1 MQCRQLLILLP
12 TILLPGCGGDNLP
25 RSEAFPVVGRVLV
38 NGKPASRAEIT
49 FHPLSSSGKQVSPFA
64 IAGEDGTFRPSTH
77 LANDGAPLGEY
88 AVTVVWPKIL
98 KGVGGEEDR
107 GPDQLRDRFRDPQRP
122 AAKVTI
128 AAGDNAL
135 PPIELK
141 TH

>member
-1 MQCRQLLILLP
+1 MRFCRLLVLLP
-12 TILLPGCGGDNLP
+12 SISLLGCGRDESPKL
-25 RSEAFPVVGRVLV
+25 EVFPVVGRVLV

-49 FHPLSSSGKQVSPFA
+49 FHPLSSPGERVTPFA
-64 IAGEDGTFRPSTH
+64 IAGEDGVFRLSTR
-77 LANDGAPLGEY
+77 LANDGAPAGEY
-88 AVTVVWPKIL
+88 AVTVAWPKIV

-128 AAGDNAL
+128 AAGENAL

-141 TH
+141 VR